1 MANMVGSEGISN
13 YSSSPTNLVLQLRGL
28 YNSPLWPSF
37 EYLYTK
43 IGHYGVRDAVGLFK
57 QYGNPSG
64 LAFTQLGKLHAKEE
78 AAGKVR
84 IFAIVDPWTQYV
96 LYPIHM
102 GLFGILKDIPMD
114 GTFDQP
120 RPLSNI
126 NGSRGLYSLD
136 LTAATDRMPLEIQVH
151 LLGELIGDQEFA
163 AHWAKLLVDRDY
175 NFFQLGYS
183 PYHGNYRYA
192 VGQPMGAYS
201 SWASLAVTHHLLVQ
215 CAAWSCGFV
224 PLGTLYTNYAILG
237 DDLVI
242 GDPEVKA
249 AYLALLKEL
258 GMEVNIHK
266 SIISDTGNCL
276 EFAKRTIWKG
286 QDVSP
291 ISVKE
296 MGSAQ
301 ALLPSLVNFMAKYD
315 LSLVEL
321 LQAFGFGWRTLTWL
335 TKPLGKLSAQIRAIV
350 LGISITK
357 DPAELSKFF
366 TLGSP
371 VHRPYL
377 PDRVRL
383 NTMFMLSD
391 VTKTGYQA
399 ERLLKRAK
407 EAIFGLTSPSVEL
420 SKSLIAT
427 EAVKAAERGWTL
439 PADYADKMLP
449 SYVELIDRL

>member
-1 MANMVGSEGISN
+1 MNH
-13 YSSSPTNLVLQLRGL
+13 
-28 YNSPLWPSF
+28 F
-37 EYLYTK
+37 
-43 IGHYGVRDAVGLFK
+43 GVRDAVGLFK
-57 QYGNPSG
+57 QYGNPNG
-64 LAFTQLGKLHAKEE
+64 LAFSQLGKLHAKEE

-96 LYPIHM
+96 LYPVHM
-102 GLFGILKDIPMD
+102 ALFGILKGVPMD

-120 RPLSNI
+120 APLANLNS
-126 NGSRGLYSLD
+126 SRGLYSLD
-136 LTAATDRMPLEIQVH
+136 LTAATDRMPLAIQVH
-151 LLGELIGDQEFA
+151 LLGELIGDHEFA
-163 AHWAKLLVDRDY
+163 KHWANLLVNRDY
-175 NFFQLGYS
+175 NFFQLGYT
-183 PYHGNYRYA
+183 PWHGKYRYA

-215 CAAWSCGFV
+215 CAAWTSGIV
-224 PLGTLYTNYAILG
+224 PMGTLYTNYAILG

-242 GDPEVKA
+242 GDPEVKV

-266 SIISDTGNCL
+266 SIISDTGTCL

-301 ALLPSLVNFMAKYD
+301 SLLPSLVNFMAKYD
-315 LSLVEL
+315 LSLVQL

-335 TKPLGKLSAQIRAIV
+335 TKPLGKLSSQVRAIV
-350 LGISITK
+350 LGISVTK
-357 DPAELSKFF
+357 NPSELAEFF
-366 TLGSP
+366 ALGSP
-371 VHRPYL
+371 VVRPYL
-377 PDRVRL
+377 PDKVRL

-391 VTKTGYQA
+391 VTRTGYQA
-399 ERLLKRAK
+399 EALLKLAK
-407 EAIFGLTSPSVEL
+407 ETLFGLKSPAVEL
-420 SKSLIAT
+420 SKSMIVT
-427 EAVKAAERGWTL
+427 EELKTAEKGQAL
-439 PADYADKMLP
+439 PAGYADRMLP